1 MATAARNKRKV
12 RGIKMTCLAECD
24 LDEGAVLRQ
33 KEKEKLK
40 KLAED
45 LKPDMLEQI
54 KLKQEMEHELKNN
67 KICNLS
73 ENIEGVE

>member
-1 MATAARNKRKV
+1 
-12 RGIKMTCLAECD
+12 MTCLAECD